1 MPALGADIQNSTV
14 WGLPPMLWLTLV
26 IMALVRFGLMLGTG
40 PIHDEA
46 YYWAWSQRLDYGYYD
61 QPFLVGWLLWPFV
74 SVLGDQAW
82 VLRLVSGGLTLLT
95 SVFLARL
102 ALDLAAQTDERGQVD
117 AARVRATSTGLGM
130 LLLTSPGLWGLGLFY
145 VHDAVMMTFLSLGLL
160 LGTRALQR
168 GSLLLWLA
176 TGAALALAFCAKVS
190 AALWIAAFGL
200 AFLLGPSG
208 RAQLRRPGPWLAALM
223 IMATAA
229 LFVLWNANHGWVTF
243 RHVGAEH
250 LAPEP
255 DAAGERLGRA
265 VLVLLALIIL
275 TGPAAALLWLWPAR
289 WDTDRT
295 VGLAKLT
302 KLSSLGLLLFIAL
315 PALFILGLSLA
326 REVLLNW
333 LLPSALV
340 LSALAA
346 LRWPSN
352 RRPRPAALV
361 SLGLSLTASV
371 VLCLVVLI
379 PLLLREPRWMLS
391 NARDIYG
398 WQAAISDLVAYR
410 DAEFPDHRVVGNYY
424 LLASQLAFHQNEVS
438 ASVGDD
444 PRPHQFQL
452 FAHAPSGGN
461 SRAQGPLLV
470 LTADQASGQAAL
482 EGWYCDLQ
490 PLRPWPIVHR
500 RMVIDTPFLFR
511 ADRPRSDAN
520 RGCAPALDAAKT
532 EAAGSD

>member
-1 MPALGADIQNSTV
+1 M
-14 WGLPPMLWLTLV
+14 
-26 IMALVRFGLMLGTG
+26 
-40 PIHDEA
+40 
-46 YYWAWSQRLDYGYYD
+46 
-61 QPFLVGWLLWPFV
+61 
-74 SVLGDQAW
+74 
-82 VLRLVSGGLTLLT
+82 
-95 SVFLARL
+95 
-102 ALDLAAQTDERGQVD
+102 
-117 AARVRATSTGLGM
+117 
-130 LLLTSPGLWGLGLFY
+130 
-145 VHDAVMMTFLSLGLL
+145 
-160 LGTRALQR
+160 
-168 GSLLLWLA
+168 
-176 TGAALALAFCAKVS
+176 
-190 AALWIAAFGL
+190 
-200 AFLLGPSG
+200 
-208 RAQLRRPGPWLAALM
+208 
-223 IMATAA
+223 
-229 LFVLWNANHGWVTF
+229 
-243 RHVGAEH
+243 
-250 LAPEP
+250 
-255 DAAGERLGRA
+255 
-265 VLVLLALIIL
+265 LVLLALIIL

>member
-1 MPALGADIQNSTV
+1 MPAPDADIQNRAV
-14 WGLPPMLWLTLV
+14 WGLPPVLWLAL
-26 IMALVRFGLMLGTG
+26 ISMALIRFGLMLGTG

-102 ALDLAAQTDERGQVD
+102 TLDLAAQTDEHGQVD
-117 AARVRATSTGLGM
+117 AARVRATGTGLGV

-160 LGTRALQR
+160 LGSRALQR
-168 GSLLLWLA
+168 GSVLLWLA
-176 TGAALALAFCAKVS
+176 TGAALALAFSAKVS

-200 AFLLGPSG
+200 TFLLVPSG
-208 RAQLRRPGPWLAALM
+208 RAQLGRAGPWLAALI
-223 IMATAA
+223 IMAAAA

-250 LAPEP
+250 LSPEADGP
-255 DAAGERLGRA
+255 GERLGRA

-289 WDTDRT
+289 QDAGRPA
-295 VGLAKLT
+295 GLTKLT
-302 KLSSLGLLLFIAL
+302 KLAILGLLLFIAL
-315 PALFILGLSLA
+315 PVLFILGLSLT

-346 LRWPSN
+346 LRWPSS
-352 RRPRPAALV
+352 RPGPAALG
-361 SLGLSLTASV
+361 SLGLSLVASV
-371 VLCLVVLI
+371 VLCLIILI
-379 PLLLREPRWMLS
+379 PLMLREPRWMLS

-398 WQAAISDLVAYR
+398 WEAALGDLVAYR
-410 DAEFPDHRVVGNYY
+410 DAEFPDHRIAGNYY
-424 LLASQLAFHQNEVS
+424 LLASQLAFYQNEVS

-452 FAHAPSGGN
+452 FAETPAGGN
-461 SRAQGPLLV
+461 SRTRGPLLV
-470 LTADQASGQAAL
+470 LTTDQASGQAAL
-482 EGWYCDLQ
+482 EGWYCELQ

-500 RMVIDTPFLFR
+500 GWVIDTPFLFR
-511 ADRPRSDAN
+511 VDQHRSDADP
-520 RGCAPALDAAKT
+520 GCAPTADAPET
-532 EAAGSD
+532 DPTGSD

>member
-1 MPALGADIQNSTV
+1 MAALNTDIQNRAV
-14 WGLPPMLWLTLV
+14 WTLPPLLWLTV
-26 IMALVRFGLMLGTG
+26 VGMALVRFGLMLGTG

-102 ALDLAAQTDERGQVD
+102 ALDLASRPDERGRVE
-117 AARVRATSTGLGM
+117 AARVRATGTGLGV

-160 LGTRALQR
+160 LGTRALQQSS
-168 GSLLLWLA
+168 GLLWLA
-176 TGAALALAFCAKVS
+176 TGAALALAFLAKVS

-200 AFLLGPSG
+200 AFLLVPSG
-208 RAQLRRPGPWLAALM
+208 RAQLRRAGPWLAAL
-223 IMATAA
+223 IILAAAA

-250 LAPEP
+250 LSPEA
-255 DAAGERLGRA
+255 DGLGERLGRA

-289 WDTDRT
+289 RSGVRHDSRT
-295 VGLAKLT
+295 GLASLG
-302 KLSSLGLLLFIAL
+302 SLGLLLFIAL
-315 PALFILGLSLA
+315 PVLFILGLSLT

-340 LSALAA
+340 LSTLAA
-346 LRWPSN
+346 LRWPQS
-352 RRPRPAALV
+352 PPGPAALA
-361 SLGLSLTASV
+361 SFGLSLAASV
-371 VLCLVVLI
+371 ALCLVILI
-379 PLLLREPRWMLS
+379 PLMLREPRWMLS

-398 WQAAISDLVAYR
+398 WEAALGDLITYR
-410 DAEFPDHRVVGNYY
+410 DAEFPDHSFVGNYY
-424 LLASQLAFHQNEVS
+424 LLASQLAFHQNEVR
-438 ASVGDD
+438 ASVGTD
-444 PRPHQFQL
+444 PRPHQFRL
-452 FAHAPSGGN
+452 FAETEVGG
-461 SRAQGPLLV
+461 SSPATGPMLV
-470 LTADQASGQAAL
+470 LTADQARGQAAL
-482 EGWYCDLQ
+482 EGWFCDLQ

-500 RMVIDTPFLFR
+500 GFVIDTPFLFR
-511 ADRPRSDAN
+511 VDRRRSDAN
-520 RGCAPALDAAKT
+520 PDCSSDGEATGTA
-532 EAAGSD
+532 AAGSD